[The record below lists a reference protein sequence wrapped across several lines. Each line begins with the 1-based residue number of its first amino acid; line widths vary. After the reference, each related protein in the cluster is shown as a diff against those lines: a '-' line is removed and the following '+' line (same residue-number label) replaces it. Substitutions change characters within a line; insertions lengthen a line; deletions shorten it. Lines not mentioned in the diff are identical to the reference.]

1 MISKEKNRSQREF
14 IVCVSDEIEIPIFED
29 PQGFVFG
36 KLVLIGWI
44 VGLPCSGFF
53 GYDWSL
59 HGLETGP
66 VDTLEKRMRSNLI
79 VAKTILSWT

>member
-36 KLVLIGWI
+36 KLVH

-79 VAKTILSWT
+79 VAQTILSWT